1 MNRLARETSP
11 YLLQHAHNP
20 VDWYPWGDE
29 ALERARRED
38 KPILLSIGYAAC
50 HWCHVMERESFEDET
65 TARLMNE
72 HFVNVKVDREE
83 RPDLDGIYMSA
94 VQAMTGHGGWP
105 MTMFLTPEG
114 VPFFGGTYF
123 PPDDRIGMPSFRRV
137 LSGVADA
144 YRHRRDDVVR
154 SGEQLKGIYVPGM
167 AAPRSTGALNPALLE
182 RAWRSIAQRYDARQ
196 GGFEGAP
203 KFPQAMALD
212 FSLRYW
218 RRTGMTQALEMV
230 THSFRR
236 MARGGIYD
244 QVGGGFHR
252 YAVDAVWLVPH
263 FEKMLYDNALLAR
276 LGVHLWQATG
286 DAEIRRVT
294 EETIDWA
301 IREMR
306 SPHGGF
312 YSSLDADSE
321 GEEGKFYVWSAAEL
335 GEVVGGD
342 AALVAAYWDVTAGGN
357 FEGHNIL
364 HVPNEP
370 SAVAVRQGIG
380 RSHLDE
386 VISRARR
393 TLYERRAARVWPA
406 RDEKVL
412 ASWNGL
418 MVRAVAEAARAFA
431 RDDWRMVA
439 LSAGDF
445 LGREMTRESRVF
457 RSWKDGRAHIA
468 GFLEDQASVALAFL
482 SLYELTFDATWLARA
497 RALGDAMVAS
507 FWDPETSVF
516 FDTAHDHERL
526 ITRPR
531 EVTDNAT
538 PAGTSMAVELLL
550 RLAELSRDTDMQ
562 RRATW
567 TLETMAAPLAQH
579 GPAFGY
585 LLGAADLAIH
595 GATEVAIVGDLTS
608 TDFQALTAAVAR
620 HYLPALVLAGG
631 PPGSGAGI
639 ALVEDREARE
649 GRATGYVCRQ
659 YLCAEPTSDP
669 ARLGA
674 LLNEAAQTAI
684 QTATMSDTRIR
695 NSEFR

>member
-1 MNRLARETSP
+1 MNRLANETSP

-20 VDWYPWGDE
+20 VDWYPWGHE
-29 ALERARRED
+29 ALARARRED

-50 HWCHVMERESFEDET
+50 HWCHVMERESFEDEA

-72 HFVNVKVDREE
+72 HFINVKVDREE
-83 RPDLDGIYMSA
+83 RPDLDGIYMTA

-114 VPFFGGTYF
+114 TPFFGGTYF
-123 PPDDRIGMPSFRRV
+123 PPDDRMGMPSFRRV

-144 YRHRRDDVVR
+144 YRNRREEVLR
-154 SGEQLKGIYVPGM
+154 SGEQLKGIYVP
-167 AAPRSTGALNPALLE
+167 AATPPRSTGGLTPTLLE

-203 KFPQAMALD
+203 KFPQAMSLD

-218 RRTGMTQALEMV
+218 RRTGTAHARDMV
-230 THSFRR
+230 IHSFRR

-286 DAEIRRVT
+286 DTEVRRVT

-301 IREMR
+301 IREML
-306 SPHGGF
+306 SPAGGF
-312 YSSLDADSE
+312 FSSLDADSE
-321 GEEGKFYVWSAAEL
+321 GEEGRFYVWSLAEL
-335 GEVVGGD
+335 DDVLGADGTVVSH
-342 AALVAAYWDVTAGGN
+342 YWGVTAGGN

-364 HVPNEP
+364 HVPDEP
-370 SAVAVRQGIG
+370 SAVAAREG
-380 RSHLDE
+380 LD
-386 VISRARR
+386 VDQLQDTIARAR
-393 TLYERRAARVWPA
+393 TKLYERRAARVWPA

-418 MVRAVAEAARAFA
+418 MVRAAAEGARAFA
-431 RDDWRMVA
+431 REDWRTVA
-439 LSAGDF
+439 IRGGEF
-445 LGREMTRESRVF
+445 LAREMLRESRVL
-457 RSWKDGRAHIA
+457 RSWKDGRAQIP
-468 GFLEDQASVALAFL
+468 GFLEDHASVGLAFL
-482 SLYELTFDATWLARA
+482 SLYELTLDAGWLTHART
-497 RALGDAMVAS
+497 LGQSMVAS
-507 FWDPETSVF
+507 FWDDEANAF

-538 PAGTSMAVELLL
+538 PSGTSLAVELLL
-550 RLAELSRDTDMQ
+550 RLAELYRDSDHQ

-567 TLETMAAPLAQH
+567 VLETLAAPLAQH
-579 GPAFGY
+579 GAAFGY

-595 GATEVAIVGDLTS
+595 GATEVAIVGDAAS
-608 TDFQALTAAVAR
+608 PDFGALTTVVSR
-620 HYLPALVLAGG
+620 QYLPALVLAGG
-631 PPGSGAGI
+631 RPGREANI
-639 ALVEDREARE
+639 ALLEDRTARE
-649 GRATGYVCRQ
+649 GRATAYVCRQ
-659 YLCAEPTSDP
+659 YLCSEPTADP
-669 ARLGA
+669 QRLRE
-674 LLNEAAQTAI
+674 LLEQAGKG
-684 QTATMSDTRIR
+684 TRT
-695 NSEFR
+695 EE